1 MLAASRR
8 RCCIMERPCVLDV
21 SPAADERPDGWDFAQ
36 PARTIIATTNARALM
51 ESSEVG
57 AQ

>member
-1 MLAASRR
+1 VPVVSLAADA
-8 RCCIMERPCVLDV
+8 C
-21 SPAADERPDGWDFAQ
+21 PDGSGFAQ
-36 PARTIIATTNARALM
+36 PARTTIATTNARALM

>member
-1 MLAASRR
+1 V
-8 RCCIMERPCVLDV
+8 PDVV
-21 SPAADERPDGWDFAQ
+21 SPAADACPDGWGFVQ
-36 PARTIIATTNARALM
+36 PARTTIIATTNARALM